1 MLGLAL
7 CAGAAFAQTRT
18 VTGTVTS
25 AEDGQPVI
33 AASVVV
39 KGAANIG
46 VVTDLDGKFVL
57 NGVPASANTLIVS
70 SIGML
75 TKEVP
80 IAAVV
85 NVSLEPD
92 SEVLEEAVV
101 TIAYG
106 AAKKSTLTGAI
117 SQVNSEVLQSRPT
130 SSVASALEGH
140 VAGVQIN
147 STYGAAGNDPSIYI
161 RGIGTVN
168 GTTSPLYILDGV
180 PYGGNISDLN
190 AADIESIS
198 ILKDAAS
205 AALYGNRASNGVVL
219 ITTKKGQQGRLSMNL
234 DVKRGTF
241 NRGLAEYDLANDR
254 EWMHIYWT
262 EMKNERINAGLSEA
276 EAAAFASEN
285 LISDKVFLNIYNKAD
300 NALFDA
306 NGFLASDATIKD
318 VYKDD
323 LDWYKAGLRHGLRQE
338 YNLSGS
344 GATDRSDYLF
354 SFGYLDENGYVVNDG
369 WERYSARANV
379 NMKANSWLKAGVN
392 VNATHQKYHNTN
404 GGSSG
409 SYTNLFMYARNIAP
423 VYPIHLHD
431 VNTGEYILDAS
442 GNKQYD
448 GGEYTDENGAVIKTR
463 NQYSDRHVLWEN
475 ELNKDITI
483 RNTVNATA
491 YTELYFLHDFTFTVT
506 GNLNVRNSINKTY
519 NSAVI
524 GDGKGN
530 NGRGKRE
537 EYVYKNWQL
546 AEHLR
551 WTHQFGDHSV
561 NVLVGHENYSNE
573 YLYLY
578 NYKTNEVMPGK
589 NTLRNFTEMTNMY
602 DYNAYYKTESY
613 LGRARYNYKDKYNVE
628 ASYRY
633 DGSSRFHKDNRWGGF
648 WSVGANWMLSKE
660 DFMQNYPWVNSLK
673 LRADYGEVGNDAS
686 AGYYAY
692 QALYSASQNANKGAY
707 YISQLEAP
715 DLKWETSAS
724 WGVGVEARLF
734 NRWNLNVEYFDK
746 RNRDLIFDV
755 YNPLSAGATSTSS
768 AESTIAKNI
777 GTISNRGIE
786 IETDIDIYRNRDW
799 KVNFFANTTF
809 MRNKVVKLPE
819 QNREDGIIDGTKKI
833 FEGKD
838 RYSFW
843 LYTFEGVDQMTGR
856 SLYKFNDE
864 DCYIPTYNDNGEIV
878 KDADGNIIPAF
889 GSLTNADGGNNT
901 QVSADNFVI
910 INGVPYVLK
919 TAYAKK
925 EWHGSSLAKVFGSFG
940 LNVSWKNLSLSSVF
954 TYALGGKVYDGV
966 YAGLMSV
973 SGNPSSQ
980 HKDLMN
986 AWNGVPA
993 GMTETSADRIDPDGI
1008 PMINSAVYSDND
1020 AGTTSRWLKSGN
1032 YLVIKNIALA
1042 YKLPKE
1048 WARYIDVQGITVNA
1062 TVENLH
1068 TFTALKGMNPQQ
1080 GMSGTQA
1087 NYLVTP
1093 RVYSVGLNVR
1103 F

>member
-1 MLGLAL
+1 
-7 CAGAAFAQTRT
+7 
-18 VTGTVTS
+18 
-25 AEDGQPVI
+25 
-33 AASVVV
+33 
-39 KGAANIG
+39 
-46 VVTDLDGKFVL
+46 
-57 NGVPASANTLIVS
+57 
-70 SIGML
+70 
-75 TKEVP
+75 
-80 IAAVV
+80 
-85 NVSLEPD
+85 
-92 SEVLEEAVV
+92 
-101 TIAYG
+101 
-106 AAKKSTLTGAI
+106 
-117 SQVNSEVLQSRPT
+117 
-130 SSVASALEGH
+130 
-140 VAGVQIN
+140 
-147 STYGAAGNDPSIYI
+147 
-161 RGIGTVN
+161 
-168 GTTSPLYILDGV
+168 
-180 PYGGNISDLN
+180 
-190 AADIESIS
+190 
-198 ILKDAAS
+198 
-205 AALYGNRASNGVVL
+205 
-219 ITTKKGQQGRLSMNL
+219 
-234 DVKRGTF
+234 
-241 NRGLAEYDLANDR
+241 
-254 EWMHIYWT
+254 
-262 EMKNERINAGLSEA
+262 
-276 EAAAFASEN
+276 
-285 LISDKVFLNIYNKAD
+285 
-300 NALFDA
+300 
-306 NGFLASDATIKD
+306 
-318 VYKDD
+318 
-323 LDWYKAGLRHGLRQE
+323 
-338 YNLSGS
+338 
-344 GATDRSDYLF
+344 
-354 SFGYLDENGYVVNDG
+354 
-369 WERYSARANV
+369 
-379 NMKANSWLKAGVN
+379 
-392 VNATHQKYHNTN
+392 
-404 GGSSG
+404 
-409 SYTNLFMYARNIAP
+409 
-423 VYPIHLHD
+423 
-431 VNTGEYILDAS
+431 
-442 GNKQYD
+442 
-448 GGEYTDENGAVIKTR
+448 
-463 NQYSDRHVLWEN
+463 
-475 ELNKDITI
+475 
-483 RNTVNATA
+483 
-491 YTELYFLHDFTFTVT
+491 
-506 GNLNVRNSINKTY
+506 
-519 NSAVI
+519 
-524 GDGKGN
+524 
-530 NGRGKRE
+530 
-537 EYVYKNWQL
+537 
-546 AEHLR
+546 
-551 WTHQFGDHSV
+551 
-561 NVLVGHENYSNE
+561 
-573 YLYLY
+573 
-578 NYKTNEVMPGK
+578 MPGK

-755 YNPLSAGATSTSS
+755 YNPLSAGATSTSY

-986 AWNGVPA
+986 AGNGVPA